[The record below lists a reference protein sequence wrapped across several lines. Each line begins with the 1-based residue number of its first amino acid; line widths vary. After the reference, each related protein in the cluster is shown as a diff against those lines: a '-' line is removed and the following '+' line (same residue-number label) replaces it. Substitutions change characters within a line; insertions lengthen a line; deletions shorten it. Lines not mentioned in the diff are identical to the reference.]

1 MSKASIIGLV
11 VLVLV
16 LLALPKLVNPYMLQ
30 IFILTI
36 TYAMLGLSFSFSL
49 RVGLPRFD
57 VAAWW
62 GVGAYAT
69 AVLMKKAHM
78 SFWATLILGGLFAVL
93 LGYAVFKIALP
104 RGVLV
109 FLMFGMVTSMAIQ
122 QVFGSVQYFGGW
134 GGTGLVPK
142 PSLGSFTF
150 DRKPEIYYLGLVLI
164 TFNIVVNHALYTSRI
179 GRAWNAIGSGT
190 GLAGSVG
197 IDVIKYRMANILIG
211 NFFLA
216 VAGSYYVAYT
226 LMAIPTAFS
235 FHNSI
240 YVMMYVVVGG
250 IEHLIAGPIIG
261 AAILTLLP
269 EYMRMAKEFEPIIT
283 AVAIIL
289 IILFIPNGILGFLNE
304 KIKPRLP
311 KVKLFS
317 KSQKQPLDSSHSFQD
332 IPDPDP
338 R

>member
-1 MSKASIIGLV
+1 
-11 VLVLV
+11 
-16 LLALPKLVNPYMLQ
+16 MLQ

-62 GVGAYAT
+62 GVGAYAS

-78 SFWATLILGGLFAVL
+78 SFWATLILGGLIAVI
-93 LGYAVFKIALP
+93 LGYVIFKIALP

-142 PSLGSFTF
+142 PSIGSFTF
-150 DRKPEIYYLGLVLI
+150 SRKPEIYYLGLVLLAL
-164 TFNIVVNHALYTSRI
+164 NIIVNRALFTSRI

-197 IDVIKYRMANILIG
+197 IDVVKYRMANILIG

-216 VAGSYYVAYT
+216 IAGSYYVVYT
-226 LMAIPTAFS
+226 LMAIPTAFG
-235 FHNSI
+235 FQNSI
-240 YVMMYVVVGG
+240 YVMMYVVIGG
-250 IEHLIAGPIIG
+250 IEHLIAGPLIG

-269 EYMRMAKEFEPIIT
+269 EYMRVAKEFEPIIT

-289 IILFIPNGILGFLNE
+289 IILFIPTGILGFIDQR
-304 KIKPRLP
+304 IKPRLT
-311 KVKLFS
+311 KMKLFS
-317 KSQKQPLDSSHSFQD
+317 RSKKPTVDSSQSFQD
-332 IPDPDP
+332 IADPDP